1 MPLTPI
7 ATDTL
12 TDPHVAHGF
21 FTRAGG
27 VSHGIYEELNCGI
40 GSDDHAVNVIE
51 NRALVAEHL
60 AMRRD
65 TPLLSCYQ
73 IHSDKVITVD
83 ASWTDDEK
91 PKADA
96 MVTNQPN
103 IILGIL
109 TADCAPVLFYDP
121 VARII
126 GAAHAGWQGALGGVL
141 ENTIAAMQA
150 LGATRE
156 TIRAAVGPTIAPK
169 SYEVGADF
177 YDTFIASDKDNSQ
190 FFWTGCD
197 AQHHQ
202 FDLPHFIK
210 ARLECAGLKKIW
222 LSDLDT
228 YLHESLFFSYRRSCH
243 KKEVDYGRQLS
254 AIMLK

>member
-7 ATDTL
+7 TTDIFA
-12 TDPHVAHGF
+12 DPHVAHGF
-21 FTRAGG
+21 FTRDGG
-27 VSHGIYEELNCGI
+27 VSQGIYEGLNCGI

-60 AMRRD
+60 AKRRD

-83 ASWTDDEK
+83 SDWAEADK

-126 GAAHAGWQGALGGVL
+126 GAAHAGWQGALGGIL
-141 ENTIAAMQA
+141 ENTIAAMQE
-150 LGATRE
+150 LGANHE
-156 TIRAAVGPTIAPK
+156 TIRAAVGPTIGSK
-169 SYEVGADF
+169 SYEVSDDF
-177 YDTFIASDKDNSQ
+177 YDKFIASDKDNSQ
-190 FFWTGCD
+190 FFWTGRD

-210 ARLECAGLKKIW
+210 ARLEHAGVKKIW
-222 LSDLDT
+222 ISDLDT
-228 YLHESLFFSYRRSCH
+228 YSHESLFFSYRRSCH